1 MSDQQELKGTL
12 HVFATIG
19 ARTERGG
26 CVTSGSDTYIAGLA
40 LACVGHIVT
49 YDDGSEAVITDGA
62 GSAAVI
68 CGQPAALVG
77 SSLSNG
83 DQIISTIWSGRGIFV
98 EDGEEIE
105 GLFDADWVP
114 PPCKPSAR
122 FAVQGATTPRG
133 GVLKR
138 TTGTYE
144 VRDVQQRAARIGD
157 FIEYADGTRAR
168 IITGIGIPDNTN
180 MAFAVVGSLLDNGDV
195 INDSPHRDVRTSAI
209 FVPVNEHGVELTR
222 Q

>member
-1 MSDQQELKGTL
+1 
-12 HVFATIG
+12 
-19 ARTERGG
+19 
-26 CVTSGSDTYIAGLA
+26 
-40 LACVGHIVT
+40 
-49 YDDGSEAVITDGA
+49 
-62 GSAAVI
+62 
-68 CGQPAALVG
+68 
-77 SSLSNG
+77 
-83 DQIISTIWSGRGIFV
+83 
-98 EDGEEIE
+98 
-105 GLFDADWVP
+105 
-114 PPCKPSAR
+114 
-122 FAVQGATTPRG
+122 
-133 GVLKR
+133 KR

-195 INDSPHRDVRTSAI
+195 INDSPHRDVRTSTI